1 MIDCNSC
8 RNKENYCIKCKHGEL
23 FERKNASK
31 PKKISVRDGKEY
43 CGHCGYLCD
52 YARGYK
58 KFYCIRCGGL
68 NLRSGRIERWNR

>member
-1 MIDCNSC
+1 MRQN
-8 RNKENYCIKCKHGEL
+8 L
-23 FERKNASK
+23 
-31 PKKISVRDGKEY
+31 KKISVRDGKEY

-68 NLRSGRIERWNR
+68 NLRSGRIERRRK